1 MDKCFADVSKDIL
14 GPGGKKGCTALR
26 IKNCTGCNFFKTLE
40 QKAKDDERTRQRLKH
55 LENKCINILF

>member
-1 MDKCFADVSKDIL
+1 MKCFADN
-14 GPGGKKGCTALR
+14 GKGCTALR
-26 IKNCTGCNFFKTLE
+26 IKNCTGCDFFKTLE